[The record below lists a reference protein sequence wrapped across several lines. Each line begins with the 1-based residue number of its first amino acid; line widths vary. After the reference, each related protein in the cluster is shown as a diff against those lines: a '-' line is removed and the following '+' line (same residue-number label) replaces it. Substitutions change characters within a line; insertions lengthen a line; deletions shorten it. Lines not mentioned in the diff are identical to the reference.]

1 MLSTFI
7 SLQTSINYHIKKIKA
22 KPLIIVENED
32 WLCLISCIFLRFN
45 SYANIYI
52 YITTTHIFSS
62 LQTFLSLELRKI

>member
-52 YITTTHIFSS
+52 YIYNNPY
-62 LQTFLSLELRKI
+62 FLIITNFLES

>member
-52 YITTTHIFSS
+52 YNNNPYFLIITN
-62 LQTFLSLELRKI
+62 FLES